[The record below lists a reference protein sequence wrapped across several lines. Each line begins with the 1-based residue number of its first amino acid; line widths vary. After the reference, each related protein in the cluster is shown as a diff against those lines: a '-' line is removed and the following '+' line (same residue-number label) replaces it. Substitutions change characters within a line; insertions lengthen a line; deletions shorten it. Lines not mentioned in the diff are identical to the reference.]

1 MITTSGMLA
10 RELHKDDDS
19 FLTVMLE
26 GREYIIESIGR
37 VPDFVDAPTSH
48 KCLNIRD
55 GGEGI
60 LNDDQRR

>member
-1 MITTSGMLA
+1 MLA

-37 VPDFVDAPTSH
+37 VPDFVDVPTSH

-55 GGEGI
+55 GGEGHI
-60 LNDDQRR
+60 KR